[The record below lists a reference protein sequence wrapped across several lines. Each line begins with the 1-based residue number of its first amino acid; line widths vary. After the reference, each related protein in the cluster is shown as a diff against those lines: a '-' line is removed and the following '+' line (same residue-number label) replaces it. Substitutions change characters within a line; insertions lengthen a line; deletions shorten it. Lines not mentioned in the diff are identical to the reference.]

1 MDFINHEILSG
12 EIVPVLLGASM
23 EGMRTARRF
32 FRKYNVLSHL
42 FCDFIPLTARLT
54 TCVKFHTVR
63 HTAGDALM
71 LTALTDFAKGLMQAD
86 IILYLI
92 PCTPD
97 YANFIWRNR
106 AVLEAYYVIAGQT
119 EMEKVWFGEEA
130 ITKEKI

>member
-12 EIVPVLLGASM
+12 EIVPVLLGASV

-32 FRKYNVLSHL
+32 FRKYRVLSHL
-42 FCDFIPLTARLT
+42 FCDFVPLSARLT

-63 HTAGDALM
+63 HTAGDSLM
-71 LTALTDFAKGLMQAD
+71 LTALTDFANGLTQAD
-86 IILYLI
+86 VILYLI

-97 YANFIWRNR
+97 YANLIWRNR
-106 AVLEAYYVIAGQT
+106 EALEHYYVIADQP

-130 ITKEKI
+130 LKEEK